1 MNKNFTLNP
10 NILAD
15 IKDNLDNPEY
25 CIMRLG
31 VETYPNSEKDLEII
45 SEAHEVE
52 DDFVETEYNKTR
64 SRAERRRRTR
74 NVSAK
79 RLKIAKNFF
88 CDELLSDPRCAGRI
102 KGGSEALGNRE
113 WRFWADQDAE
123 TWLNRNQHPL
133 DPDDSTAFENFLDRE
148 AALEHE
154 EQSIHLYNKME
165 QLRVKYEDLHKLM
178 IETNQEARRLFYAEN
193 DAYGEYLEAKY
204 NYEHI

>member
-10 NILAD
+10 NVLAD

-31 VETYPNSEKDLEII
+31 VETYPNNEKDIEII

-52 DDFVETEYNKTR
+52 DDFVEIEYNKTR

-74 NVSAK
+74 NVGAK
-79 RLKIAKNFF
+79 RLKIAEKYYKEERLSNPRFVGKVKN
-88 CDELLSDPRCAGRI
+88 
-102 KGGSEALGNRE
+102 GSEPLGDKRD
-113 WRFWADQDAE
+113 RDAQN
-123 TWLNRNQHPL
+123 WLVSHRVHA

-154 EQSIHLYNKME
+154 EQAIHLYNKME
-165 QLRVKYEDLHKLM
+165 QLRVKYEELHKLM